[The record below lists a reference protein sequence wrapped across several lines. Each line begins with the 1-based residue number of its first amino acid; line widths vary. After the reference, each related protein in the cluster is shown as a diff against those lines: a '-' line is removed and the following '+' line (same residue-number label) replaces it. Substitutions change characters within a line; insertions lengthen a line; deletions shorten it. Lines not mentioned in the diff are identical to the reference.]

1 MSLQRKVMLLIA
13 GLAMAAA
20 VEAQPATLTDP
31 AVRLE
36 DLLEDREEISEQFDF
51 NTLFEGFFPSRR
63 RPLDLN
69 SASETALRESGLFSE
84 VQIFHL
90 LSYRD
95 IAGPLLAIY
104 ELQAIPGFELDE
116 IRVLL
121 PFVTV
126 GGAFDDLQVSLKD
139 MALKGRNDLFLRW
152 RRQLEAV
159 KGSDAFEGDPNQ
171 VYLRFRHAYENRF
184 SYGFTGE
191 KDPGEAFGRGSNPQG
206 FDFLSAHLFLRNYNR
221 HIRAVAVGD
230 YSAAF
235 GQGLIL
241 NNGFGYGK
249 SPSTM
254 DIKRGGGRSLSPFT
268 SVNEAS
274 FFRGAGV
281 TLSLGKSWETSIFI
295 SKKRRD
301 ANTDAENPEQRV
313 TSLLLAG
320 THRTTDEISDERS
333 LGQLTGGWSAKR
345 QFKRGH
351 LAANAVYDRLDKE
364 LFRSTQPYNLF
375 QFRGDRLFNT
385 SLDYAWRMRGLH
397 FFGETGWSANG
408 AIATING
415 LVSGLDPRVDLSLLM
430 RHYPPH
436 FQTLHGT
443 PFAETAG
450 ANETGLYMGVEV
462 RPFRMLKISG
472 YFDIWKHPWLRF
484 QTDEPSGGY
493 EWLLRLTFFKK
504 RKWEAIW
511 QLRGESK
518 ERNDPFHTGKTNT
531 LGYREV
537 LFSRLHVNIQ
547 LTKSLEWRTRI
558 EMGRFTSEGS
568 PAVQTGMLFYQDLLF
583 KPLGFPLSF
592 TTRFGLF
599 DTDSYEVRFYAYEN
613 GLLYNFSIPAYSDR
627 GKRFYFNARYKG
639 IRNLTLEA
647 RYAAWF
653 YPGNQQIG
661 SGVNATPGQLRSEA
675 GILIN
680 WSFGQ

>member
-1 MSLQRKVMLLIA
+1 MQRMAMLMMA
-13 GLAMAAA
+13 GMTMAAGA
-20 VEAQPATLTDP
+20 LAQPVILSDP

-36 DLLEDREEISEQFDF
+36 DLLEDREEDAEQFDF
-51 NTLFEGFFPSRR
+51 NTLFEGFLQSRL

-69 SASETALRESGLFSE
+69 AASEAVLRESGLFNE

-95 IAGPLLAIY
+95 MAGPLIAVY

-116 IRVLL
+116 IRALL
-121 PFVTV
+121 PFVSV

-139 MALKGRNDLFLRW
+139 MVLKGRNDLFLRW

-159 KGSDAFEGDPNQ
+159 KGSDTFEGDPNQ
-171 VYLRFRHAYENRF
+171 AYLRYRHAYENRF

-221 HIRAVAVGD
+221 HIRAVAIGD

-268 SVNEAS
+268 SVNESS
-274 FFRGAGV
+274 FFRGAGA
-281 TLSLGKSWETSIFI
+281 TLSAGKNLETTFFI
-295 SKKRRD
+295 SKRRRD
-301 ANTDAENPEQRV
+301 ANIDAENPGQRV

-320 THRTTDEISDERS
+320 AHRTADEIADEKS
-333 LGQLTGGWSAKR
+333 LGQLTAGGNLKW
-345 QFKRGH
+345 QLKRGH

-364 LFRSTQPYNLF
+364 LFRSPQPYNQF
-375 QFRGDRLFNT
+375 QFSGDQLFNA
-385 SLDYAWRMRGLH
+385 SLDYAWRLRGLH

-408 AIATING
+408 ALAA
-415 LVSGLDPRVDLSLLM
+415 VSGLVAGLDPKADLSLLL
-430 RHYPPH
+430 RHYPRH

-450 ANETGLYMGVEV
+450 ANESGFYLGLEV
-462 RPFRMLKISG
+462 RPFRMLKING

-493 EWLLRLTFFKK
+493 EWLLRFTFFRK
-504 RKWEAIW
+504 RQWEAIW
-511 QLRGESK
+511 QLRGERK
-518 ERNDPFHTGKTNT
+518 ERNDPFHHGKTNA
-531 LGYREV
+531 LGYRDL
-537 LFSRLHVNIQ
+537 LFSRLHIN
-547 LTKSLEWRTRI
+547 LKLSKSLEWRTRI
-558 EMGRFTSEGS
+558 EMGRFSNEGS
-568 PAVQTGMLFYQDLLF
+568 PSVQTGMLFYQDLLF

-627 GKRFYFNARYKG
+627 GKRFYLNIRYKG

-653 YPGNQQIG
+653 YPGNQEIG
-661 SGVNATPGQLRSEA
+661 SGINATPGQRRSEV
-675 GILIN
+675 GVLLN